1 MRFSLTSLVLLA
13 GMVGFLP
20 GPVSAE
26 DDVLDSPVSSVDSS
40 QLNVAL
46 KSLLVIA
53 SSDDNNASDL
63 IGHQLQTLLPKM
75 DDDPRLHYVH
85 ALSLLKQFRHA
96 EAVQAMQSAAGHKLY
111 YFPAH
116 HFLIYEQIRQKQNDE
131 AIESL
136 VDLAERI
143 GEPSQLWTSEE
154 DRLEAAR
161 WLGRMIAYLEGP
173 CGQPPVAKQV
183 SQAELAMRMQVG
195 PVYETELNRGMD
207 EIHAEHREMQML
219 LLASLDTAAL
229 KKEEELKATADKEA
243 ELLAQKKSLATSAR
257 EQEAIG
263 KEQLRDLDSQLSTM
277 EKQYYAIQ
285 TSQERLQMSIAAVRV
300 EIVQL
305 PYGIQ
310 GVNGVAQFNQGSNN
324 FSTLNSNSIFTMG
337 LTPNQLSTA
346 LAVKQLELNSYVI
359 EYQRNANNQSGL
371 LAQAEKMVAARSQLL
386 AVGENT
392 DARNQS
398 SLKGLSRWEQR
409 LTKTKKKT
417 LESTDKRTAAVRSR
431 ISLLSTYDSLS
442 VPEEL
447 AGLQQSLNGDVIV
460 P

>member
-1 MRFSLTSLVLLA
+1 
-13 GMVGFLP
+13 
-20 GPVSAE
+20 
-26 DDVLDSPVSSVDSS
+26 
-40 QLNVAL
+40 
-46 KSLLVIA
+46 
-53 SSDDNNASDL
+53 
-63 IGHQLQTLLPKM
+63 
-75 DDDPRLHYVH
+75 
-85 ALSLLKQFRHA
+85 
-96 EAVQAMQSAAGHKLY
+96 
-111 YFPAH
+111 
-116 HFLIYEQIRQKQNDE
+116 
-131 AIESL
+131 
-136 VDLAERI
+136 
-143 GEPSQLWTSEE
+143 
-154 DRLEAAR
+154 
-161 WLGRMIAYLEGP
+161 
-173 CGQPPVAKQV
+173 
-183 SQAELAMRMQVG
+183 MRMQVG

-229 KKEEELKATADKEA
+229 KKEEELKTTADKEA

-277 EKQYYAIQ
+277 EKQYHAIQ
-285 TSQERLQMSIAAVRV
+285 TSQERLQTSIAAVRV

-305 PYGIQ
+305 PYWVQ
-310 GVNGVAQFNQGSNN
+310 GVNGVAQFNQGSSNL
-324 FSTLNSNSIFTMG
+324 SALNSNSIFTMG

-442 VPEEL
+442 VPEEI
-447 AGLQQSLNGDVIV
+447 AGLEQSLTGDVIV